1 MTSLSIL
8 KDSST
13 KELNRKLNFQFDQ
26 EDDDHDENILCN
38 IKSNSQALE
47 EGNERL
53 ITSDNIFGLSKSNSS
68 SLKRNDNQMKNHV
81 DLKFDI
87 NFEEKKGIFEERAC
101 KNKENKEGKE
111 KLLRGVREERGKVEY
126 NKESVSDENIKL
138 KKEIEEK
145 DRYISELMMRIN
157 IITKEKEKEKE
168 NEKGKYNNTRYIEQ
182 NIKKT
187 IKPINIINN
196 RDNKPYLRIVNEKIF
211 SIMSISSKFH
221 LIELANKSKTAI
233 KITSRKNSFS
243 SIQNPQLN
251 INNNQVSKGKIK
263 KNNEKDNENYDKNE
277 NYNKGITPIKNKTL
291 YIFNMNN
298 NTSNINKTLTEVKQV
313 GKLNLSKYNQVDLK
327 KENMTTKHKSNS
339 SFSFND
345 KEKEK
350 FIKTNNESSLLSFT
364 HKESKVG
371 IESYADFLHLHM
383 LTSKGLINTLNH
395 INLEKGNMKETYKKG
410 SLNNTY
416 FK

>member
-1 MTSLSIL
+1 MKSLTIL

-26 EDDDHDENILCN
+26 DDDDHDDNILCN

-47 EGNERL
+47 DRNERL

-68 SLKRNDNQMKNHV
+68 SLKGNDNQMKKHV
-81 DLKFDI
+81 DLKFDM
-87 NFEEKKGIFEERAC
+87 NFEEKKRIFEERAC

-111 KLLRGVREERGKVEY
+111 KLLGGVREERSKVGY
-126 NKESVSDENIKL
+126 KESLSDENNKL

-157 IITKEKEKEKE
+157 IITKEREKEKEK
-168 NEKGKYNNTRYIEQ
+168 GKYFNNRYIEE
-182 NIKKT
+182 NIKKN
-187 IKPINIINN
+187 INSINIINN
-196 RDNKPYLRIVNEKIF
+196 KENKDYLRIVNEKTF
-211 SIMSISSKFH
+211 TIMSISSKFH

-233 KITSRKNSFS
+233 KTTSRKNSFS
-243 SIQNPQLN
+243 SIQNPHV
-251 INNNQVSKGKIK
+251 ITNNNQVSKGKTK
-263 KNNEKDNENYDKNE
+263 KINEKDDEDDYKNG
-277 NYNKGITPIKNKTL
+277 NYNKGITPTKNKTP
-291 YIFNMNN
+291 YIFNINN
-298 NTSNINKTLTEVKQV
+298 NTSNMNKTLTEVKQV

-350 FIKTNNESSLLSFT
+350 YIKTNNESSLLSLT
-364 HKESKVG
+364 HKENIVG
-371 IESYADFLHLHM
+371 IENYADFLHLHM
-383 LTSKGLINTLNH
+383 LTSKGLINTINH
-395 INLEKGNMKETYKKG
+395 INLEKGNGKGSYKKG

>member
-1 MTSLSIL
+1 MTSLTIL

-26 EDDDHDENILCN
+26 DDDDHDDNILCN

-47 EGNERL
+47 DRNERL

-68 SLKRNDNQMKNHV
+68 SLKGNDNQMKKHV
-81 DLKFDI
+81 DLKFDM
-87 NFEEKKGIFEERAC
+87 NFEEKKRIFEERAC

-111 KLLRGVREERGKVEY
+111 KLLGGVREERSKVGY
-126 NKESVSDENIKL
+126 KEILSDENNKL

-157 IITKEKEKEKE
+157 IITKEREKEKEK
-168 NEKGKYNNTRYIEQ
+168 GKYFNNRYIEE
-182 NIKKT
+182 NIKKN
-187 IKPINIINN
+187 INSINIINN
-196 RDNKPYLRIVNEKIF
+196 KDNKDYLRIVNEKTF
-211 SIMSISSKFH
+211 TIMSISSKFH

-233 KITSRKNSFS
+233 KTTSRKNSFS
-243 SIQNPQLN
+243 SIQNPHVN
-251 INNNQVSKGKIK
+251 TNNNQVSKGKTK
-263 KNNEKDNENYDKNE
+263 KINEKDDENDDKDE
-277 NYNKGITPIKNKTL
+277 NYNKGITPTKNKTP
-291 YIFNMNN
+291 YIFKIN
-298 NTSNINKTLTEVKQV
+298 NTSNMNKTLTEVKQV

-350 FIKTNNESSLLSFT
+350 YIKTNNESSLLSLT
-364 HKESKVG
+364 HKENIVG
-371 IESYADFLHLHM
+371 IENYADFLHLHM
-383 LTSKGLINTLNH
+383 LTSKGLINTINH
-395 INLEKGNMKETYKKG
+395 INLEKGNGKGTCKKG